1 MTGYQWLA
9 VHDAAGFAAGAY
21 LAVNDSPWWAAL
33 CFFLVATASV
43 KTTATTRKGEDE

>member
-1 MTGYQWLA
+1 MNSYGWLA

-33 CFFLVATASV
+33 CFFMVATAKV
-43 KTTATTRKGEDE
+43 VQPKGEGK